1 MRPVRAHVS
10 PVKLATWWSLG
21 SGVMETPFAVYDALT
36 SIEVPPE
43 KVRAVV
49 QSMERD
55 MAMFATRSQFSALD
69 EHSSAR
75 YEILRADLAA
85 SRERMDQFARSFEQI
100 ARQFAEVH
108 ERFEQVDKRFEQ
120 VDKRFEQVDKRFE
133 QVDKR
138 FEQVDRRFEQVDRRF
153 DQVDKRFDR
162 LHAEMLAMERRI
174 ELKLTVRMGAFMAMA
189 VGVTATVV
197 RLLGG

>member
-1 MRPVRAHVS
+1 
-10 PVKLATWWSLG
+10 
-21 SGVMETPFAVYDALT
+21 METPFAVYDALT
-36 SIEVPPE
+36 SIEVPPD

-75 YEILRADLAA
+75 YEILRGEIAA
-85 SRERMDQFARSFEQI
+85 SRERIDQFARSFEQI
-100 ARQFAEVH
+100 ARQFAE
-108 ERFEQVDKRFEQ
+108 VDKRFEQ

-133 QVDKR
+133 
-138 FEQVDRRFEQVDRRF
+138 
-153 DQVDKRFDR
+153 QVDKRFDR

-174 ELKLTVRMGAFMAMA
+174 ELKLTVRMGAFLAVA
-189 VGVTATVV
+189 VGVTATLV

>member
-1 MRPVRAHVS
+1 
-10 PVKLATWWSLG
+10 
-21 SGVMETPFAVYDALT
+21 METPFAVYDALT

-55 MAMFATRSQFSALD
+55 MALFATRSQFSALD

-75 YEILRADLAA
+75 YEILRAEIAA
-85 SRERMDQFARSFEQI
+85 LRERMDQFAG
-100 ARQFAEVH
+100 
-108 ERFEQVDKRFEQ
+108 RFGQVDQ
-120 VDKRFEQVDKRFE
+120 RFE

-138 FEQVDRRFEQVDRRF
+138 FEQVDR
-153 DQVDKRFDR
+153 RFDR

-174 ELKLTVRMGAFMAMA
+174 ELRLTVRMGVFLGVAI
-189 VGVTATVV
+189 GVTATLVK
-197 RLLGG
+197 LIGA

>member
-1 MRPVRAHVS
+1 
-10 PVKLATWWSLG
+10 
-21 SGVMETPFAVYDALT
+21 METPFAVYDALT

-55 MAMFATRSQFSALD
+55 MALFATRSQFSALD

-75 YEILRADLAA
+75 YEILRAEIAA
-85 SRERMDQFARSFEQI
+85 LRERMDQFAG
-100 ARQFAEVH
+100 
-108 ERFEQVDKRFEQ
+108 RFGQVDQ
-120 VDKRFEQVDKRFE
+120 RFE

-153 DQVDKRFDR
+153 DR

-174 ELKLTVRMGAFMAMA
+174 ELRLTVRMGVFLGVAI
-189 VGVTATVV
+189 GVTATLVK
-197 RLLGG
+197 LIGA

>member
-1 MRPVRAHVS
+1 
-10 PVKLATWWSLG
+10 
-21 SGVMETPFAVYDALT
+21 METPFAVYDALT
-36 SIEVPPE
+36 SIEVPPD

-75 YEILRADLAA
+75 YEILRGEIAA
-85 SRERMDQFARSFEQI
+85 SRERIDQFARSFEQI
-100 ARQFAEVH
+100 ARQFAE
-108 ERFEQVDKRFEQ
+108 
-120 VDKRFEQVDKRFE
+120 
-133 QVDKR
+133 
-138 FEQVDRRFEQVDRRF
+138 
-153 DQVDKRFDR
+153 VDKRFDR

-174 ELKLTVRMGAFMAMA
+174 ELKLTVRMGAFLAVA
-189 VGVTATVV
+189 VGVTATLV